1 MIDYDLL
8 RRSFEEVDAESSYFW
23 DNDELII
30 DARDSQVSDRE
41 LELLRGLTN
50 ITYANFANTSITNA
64 GIMILRPNHRLG
76 YLDLFNTCCTESCI
90 DDFGTYWRSL
100 GAVGLGAIARFDAL
114 KGLASLPSLRTL
126 KIETQVCTVEEFVE
140 LMRITGIDEVSWSK
154 SGYEYGDFR
163 AKLTEQVLGDRILS
177 LKLDSGSRTYPI

>member
-76 YLDLFNTCCTESCI
+76 YLDLFNTSFCRRYWAWPSALAAANSSSSPSTNSKLAPM
-90 DDFGTYWRSL
+90 DF
-100 GAVGLGAIARFDAL
+100 
-114 KGLASLPSLRTL
+114 
-126 KIETQVCTVEEFVE
+126 TVF
-140 LMRITGIDEVSWSK
+140 
-154 SGYEYGDFR
+154 
-163 AKLTEQVLGDRILS
+163 
-177 LKLDSGSRTYPI
+177 